1 MDKVNK
7 VIITGCTGAIG
18 IALIN
23 QCIMDDIEVF
33 AFCRK
38 NSTRNI
44 NIPKHNKI
52 NIIECN
58 LDELDALDELSIPK
72 ADVFFHLGWGATM
85 GEGRNDARLQLKN
98 VQYTIDALYLAK
110 KAGCEVF
117 VGTGSQ
123 AEYGRYEGSLNEN
136 VPTNPENG
144 YGIAKLCAGQLSR
157 MEATKLGI
165 KHIWARVLSVYGP
178 YDNSN
183 TMISSTIDK
192 LLRGERP
199 QLTKGEQQWDYMYS
213 EDTAKALLA
222 LAKSGVHGRTYCLGS
237 GNARPLLEY
246 INILKDNINPDAELG
261 IGDIPYGEKQV
272 MYLCA
277 DISALREDTGFVP
290 QTTFEE
296 GIKNTINWMREGK
309 YHEDN

>member
-18 IALIN
+18 IALIK
-23 QCIMDDIEVF
+23 QCINNDIEVY

-38 NSTRNI
+38 NSPRNT
-44 NIPKHNKI
+44 NIPKDDKV

-58 LDELDALDELSIPK
+58 LAELAVLEDASIPE
-72 ADVFFHLGWGATM
+72 ADAFFHLGWGATM

-98 VQYTIDALYLAK
+98 IQYTIDALYLAK
-110 KAGCEVF
+110 KAGCKVF

-123 AEYGRYEGSLNEN
+123 AEYGRYEGKLNEC
-136 VPTNPENG
+136 VPVNPETG
-144 YGIAKLCAGQLSR
+144 YGVAKLCAGQLSR
-157 MEATKLGI
+157 MEASKLGI
-165 KHIWARVLSVYGP
+165 RHIWARVLSVYGP
-178 YDNSN
+178 YDNPN
-183 TMISSTIDK
+183 TMISSTINK
-192 LLRGERP
+192 LLRGEKP

-213 EDTAKALLA
+213 EDTAKALIA
-222 LAKSGVHGRTYCLGS
+222 LARSGVHGRTYCIGS

-246 INILKDNINPDAELG
+246 INIIRDNINPDSELG

-277 DISALREDTGFVP
+277 DIAPLTEDTGFVP
-290 QTTFEE
+290 EIAFEE
-296 GIKNTINWMREGK
+296 GIISTINWMKEGK
-309 YHEDN
+309 FHEDN